1 MKRIA
6 NWIDTM
12 VISRILAVI
21 GLTVIILSGGVAP
34 VAAGPVG
41 FSFLPVR
48 HIRDIEGDFNQ
59 PTEVV
64 VSNTGQ
70 IYVLDGANNKIK
82 IFNRRGA
89 MVRSF
94 GRPGQGPGEFQ
105 QPVGMDVDASE
116 HIYVADTGNQRIQ
129 VFDRDGGFLRLFD
142 LADRD
147 ARPVEV
153 KLGQP
158 ADRIYI
164 SDTRNHQIL
173 CYHQDGTFA
182 FAWGA
187 HGKMLGEFMFPG
199 MADTDAAGNIHVV
212 DILNGRVQIFDATG
226 KNPRQVAGFGI
237 RPGTLFR
244 PKGIVIDHDSR
255 IYVSDS
261 YTGVIQ
267 VFAPSGN
274 LHAILSADGTSP
286 LRLTTPLG
294 LAMDTA
300 TDQLYVVQ
308 AEANKISV
316 FELRGGL

>member
-1 MKRIA
+1 MQRVVPRRVPPLVRR
-6 NWIDTM
+6 TFT
-12 VISRILAVI
+12 VI
-21 GLTVIILSGGVAP
+21 GFAAAVLFWVLPPA
-34 VAAGPVG
+34 AAGPTG
-41 FSFLPVR
+41 FSYLPVR
-48 HIRDIEGDFNQ
+48 HVRDLVADFNQ

-64 VSNTGQ
+64 VSSSGHV
-70 IYVLDGANNKIK
+70 YVLDGANNKIK
-82 IFNRRGA
+82 VFDRRGVL
-89 MVRSF
+89 VRSF
-94 GRPGQGPGEFQ
+94 GRHGQGPGEFQ

-129 VFDRDGGFLRLFD
+129 VFDRDGKFLRLFD

-153 KLGQP
+153 ELGQQ
-158 ADRIYI
+158 ADLLYV
-164 SDTRNHQIL
+164 SDTRHHQIL

-187 HGKMLGEFMFPG
+187 QGKTIGEFMFPG
-199 MADTDAAGNIHVV
+199 MADTDGAGNVYVV
-212 DILNGRVQIFDATG
+212 DILNGRVQIFDADG

-237 RPGTLFR
+237 TPGTLFR
-244 PKGIVIDHDSR
+244 PKGILVDRGSDV
-255 IYVSDS
+255 YVSDS

-274 LHAILSADGTSP
+274 LRAILSEDNSSP

-300 TDQLYVVQ
+300 TNELYVVQ
-308 AEANKISV
+308 AEANKVSV
-316 FELRGGL
+316 FALQGGL